1 MSLDLIKEYLKID
14 FDDDDRILEMLLGS
28 ARRYVRDA
36 VGYQPDES
44 DERVKLLLL
53 VLISDWYEHREYTES
68 TLKTQNI
75 SQKVRYTVRSIV
87 LQLQYSEAES
97 NENQY

>member
-1 MSLDLIKEYLKID
+1 MTLDLIKEYLKID

-28 ARRYVRDA
+28 ARRYVLDA
-36 VGYQPDES
+36 VGYQPDET

-53 VLISDWYEHREYTES
+53 VLISDWYEHREYTEN
-68 TLKTQNI
+68 TLKTQNL

-87 LQLQYSEAES
+87 LQLQYSEVTG
-97 NENQY
+97 NENQH

>member
-1 MSLDLIKEYLKID
+1 MKLSVIKEYLKID
-14 FDDDDRILEMLLGS
+14 FDDDDRLLEMLLGA
-28 ARRYVRDA
+28 ARKYLFDA
-36 VGYQPDES
+36 VGYKPDET

-87 LQLQYSEAES
+87 LQLQYGGGSED
-97 NENQY
+97 ENQY

>member
-1 MSLDLIKEYLKID
+1 MNLDTIKEYLKID
-14 FDDDDRILEMLLGS
+14 FDDDDRLLETLLGA
-28 ARRYVRDA
+28 ARKYLFDA
-36 VGYQPDES
+36 VGYNPDES

-53 VLISDWYEHREYTES
+53 VLISDWYEHREYMETS
-68 TLKTQNI
+68 NTQTI

-87 LQLQYSEAES
+87 LQLQYGGGSE

>member
-1 MSLDLIKEYLKID
+1 MELSVIKEYLKID
-14 FDDDDRILEMLLGS
+14 FDDDDRLLEMLLGA
-28 ARRYVRDA
+28 ARRYVFDA

-53 VLISDWYEHREYTES
+53 VLISDWYEHREYTDI
-68 TLKTQNI
+68 TLKTQNL

-87 LQLQYSEAES
+87 LQLQYSEAEN

>member
-14 FDDDDRILEMLLGS
+14 FDDDDRILEMLLDS

-53 VLISDWYEHREYTES
+53 VLISDWYEHRKYMEISNTKS
-68 TLKTQNI
+68 I
-75 SQKVRYTVRSIV
+75 SQKVRYTIHSIV